1 MGSCASKD
9 DMAARPRSAV
19 VHPYPWIAPTTL
31 PAPGQRVAVRM
42 RASEFRALHEASGR
56 DISGG
61 DGDGDAD
68 AGIGRAILDGCVAGR
83 WTWSPAS
90 ASYLAG

>member
-9 DMAARPRSAV
+9 DMAARPRSAA
-19 VHPYPWIAPTTL
+19 VHPCPWIMPMAL
-31 PAPGQRVAVRM
+31 PVPGQRVAVRM
-42 RASEFRALHEASGR
+42 LASELRALHEATGR
-56 DISGG
+56 DTSG
-61 DGDGDAD
+61 GDAD

-90 ASYLAG
+90 ASYLALAG

>member
-9 DMAARPRSAV
+9 DMAARPRNAA
-19 VHPYPWIAPTTL
+19 VHPCPWITPTTL

-42 RASEFRALHEASGR
+42 RASEFRALHEATGRDTSGR
-56 DISGG
+56 
-61 DGDGDAD
+61 DAD
-68 AGIGRAILDGCVAGR
+68 AGVGRAILDGCVTGR

-90 ASYLAG
+90 ASYFAG